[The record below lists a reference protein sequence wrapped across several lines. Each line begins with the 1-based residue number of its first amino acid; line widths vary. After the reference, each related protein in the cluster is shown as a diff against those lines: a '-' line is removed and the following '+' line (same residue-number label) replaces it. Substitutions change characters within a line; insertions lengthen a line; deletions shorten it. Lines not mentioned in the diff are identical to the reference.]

1 MKKKFKI
8 LLTACLLLL
17 AVCGAAVS
25 VSASTYYYY
34 YGGTIVVDPSFPNSV
49 FDANDHIEIPFT
61 VTRYRTT
68 NTSNRLSQ
76 YFCDV
81 YGPDGRRES
90 HNYGYLSDM
99 TSAVL
104 NWTVFDN
111 TTPHDLGEYTVKY
124 YTTTSEGSTCH
135 FYVNT
140 VSGSFGSNIK
150 WVFNNATGE
159 LRLSGTGNMPTP
171 RYASD
176 IPWYSY
182 EESIRTIV
190 FENGITSINEQAFW
204 YFPNLTT
211 VVLPETLTQIG
222 KNVFYNCPNLK
233 TINFPNSL
241 TQIGDGAFNKCS
253 SLENIVLPNGLRLL
267 GETTFGGTAIRNIV
281 IPSGIVKLPEHLF
294 NDCYSLETITIPKSV
309 KGIGYCAF
317 SGCVSLK
324 TVYYGGSKTEWNR
337 IDKWLNDELESVT
350 IVTNQP
356 QAPTPVTLADTQLK
370 SLTNTSSGIKV
381 AWNKVG
387 NAKGYYVYRKA
398 GSGSWQQIAAIKK
411 SITASYTDKKAANG
425 VQYSYVVKA
434 YNGSSVGNGS
444 TLSTVRLS
452 TPAVTSCSSKSKAI
466 TLKWKKNTKVSGY
479 EIKYKTGSS
488 SKTIKVKKKAAVKY
502 VIKKLN
508 KGKRYTVQMRSYK
521 TAGGKTYYS
530 AWSGAKKVVVR

>member
-8 LLTACLLLL
+8 LLTTCLFLL

-159 LRLSGTGNMPTP
+159 LRLSGSGNMPTP

-190 FENGITSINEQAFW
+190 FENGITSIN
-204 YFPNLTT
+204 
-211 VVLPETLTQIG
+211 
-222 KNVFYNCPNLK
+222 
-233 TINFPNSL
+233 
-241 TQIGDGAFNKCS
+241 
-253 SLENIVLPNGLRLL
+253 
-267 GETTFGGTAIRNIV
+267 
-281 IPSGIVKLPEHLF
+281 
-294 NDCYSLETITIPKSV
+294 
-309 KGIGYCAF
+309 
-317 SGCVSLK
+317 
-324 TVYYGGSKTEWNR
+324 
-337 IDKWLNDELESVT
+337 
-350 IVTNQP
+350 
-356 QAPTPVTLADTQLK
+356 
-370 SLTNTSSGIKV
+370 
-381 AWNKVG
+381 
-387 NAKGYYVYRKA
+387 
-398 GSGSWQQIAAIKK
+398 
-411 SITASYTDKKAANG
+411 
-425 VQYSYVVKA
+425 
-434 YNGSSVGNGS
+434 
-444 TLSTVRLS
+444 
-452 TPAVTSCSSKSKAI
+452 
-466 TLKWKKNTKVSGY
+466 
-479 EIKYKTGSS
+479 
-488 SKTIKVKKKAAVKY
+488 
-502 VIKKLN
+502 
-508 KGKRYTVQMRSYK
+508 
-521 TAGGKTYYS
+521 
-530 AWSGAKKVVVR
+530 